1 MIAAT
6 TNLTVRV
13 DEDVRKEFDSFCEN
27 VGLNATSAVNMF
39 IKTVVRTRT
48 LPFIVTDNIGEEQ
61 NNRIIMAKMKSAVQS
76 MREQS
81 TVNGNE
87 NMTMDEINSEI
98 AAYRREKHNNNA

>member
-1 MIAAT
+1 MAT

-39 IKTVVRTRT
+39 IKAVLRTRT
-48 LPFIVTDNIGEEQ
+48 LPFVVTDIVDEEQ
-61 NNRIIMAKMKSAVQS
+61 GDRVTVAKMKAAIQS

-81 TVNGNE
+81 ALNGNDT
-87 NMTMDEINSEI
+87 MTMNEINATLKNPST
-98 AAYRREKHNNNA
+98 